1 VPLGLEAVMIEVGST
16 VVCVND
22 SEPPQPDSPYVV
34 KGNTYT
40 VARIER
46 KPWPVAQFMVDE
58 QTITIFKEIVMIWVE
73 GLPSQTGHFGFRF
86 RKVEKKKEES
96 KTDIS
101 IFTRMLDKQPERI
114 K

>member
-1 VPLGLEAVMIEVGST
+1 LPLGLEAVMIEVGDS
-16 VVCVND
+16 VICVND
-22 SEPPQPDSPYVV
+22 SEPTQSDSPYVV
-34 KGNTYT
+34 NGNTYT

-46 KPWPVAQFMVDE
+46 KPWPVAQFMVGD
-58 QTITIFKEIVMIWVE
+58 QMITIFREMTMVWVE

-101 IFTRMLDKQPERI
+101 VFTRMLDKQTE
-114 K
+114 KAK